1 MSIWLSLFLGG
12 GLSVSRVLWKS
23 TYSRSNMKPKSIP
36 KQARKW
42 IEQLFCWFQVLRQHF
57 MFLLCC
63 IHSHACSFIF
73 MHLPFMFLSLV
84 FISIHFPFMFLS
96 FSFQCAFMS
105 SHLPFICTHFPFM
118 LHSCPYLLSN
128 VMEMAW
134 PGNRVQQI
142 VIAKLSLRLSLNNPS
157 NI

>member
-1 MSIWLSLFLGG
+1 MLCHIWLSLFLGG

-63 IHSHACSFIF
+63 IHSHAFSFIF

-105 SHLPFICTHFPFM
+105 SHLPFICTHVPCI
-118 LHSCPYLLSN
+118 LHSCPFISFLKWKWLYGLAREPS
-128 VMEMAW
+128 AT
-134 PGNRVQQI
+134 NRY
-142 VIAKLSLRLSLNNPS
+142 R
-157 NI
+157 